1 MLESLRGH
9 FFNGHEIGS
18 NKATW
23 VKWEKVLTAKDKGG
37 LGVASLYALNR
48 GLLVKWF
55 WRFYNQETSLWK
67 KVIQAIHGRDG
78 NVHSINKSAVHSC
91 WTTIVKEIRRLGV
104 SGLNIFDFMKQKVG
118 NGNIIKF
125 WTDNWYHGGILKDI
139 YPRLYALENRKDITV
154 SSKLA
159 DPHLN
164 TSFRRDIRG
173 GCELEQFQML
183 VDLVDSITLAP
194 MEDRWVWNL
203 EGSGEFS
210 VASIRRKIDDSRLPT
225 IGDKTR
231 WVKFVP
237 IKINVFAWKV
247 TVNALPTRYNLSR
260 RGMDIQSLSCPMCD
274 CGIESTDHV
283 FVGCDVS
290 RQLGRMISNWWNTPL
305 VEMDTI
311 AVWKTW
317 FSSIRLAP
325 NLKSIFE
332 GGRIDMIRAACE
344 SAERRHIFSRPELVL
359 DKQEVEGG
367 FKYTQEC
374 VRLESEV
381 TALEE
386 LLEMS
391 DCVAQQPVDCS
402 FTNVVWR
409 LNFAKTTPPISYYLA
424 FKFRIFCVV
433 GYALWRFG
441 AMRLNTFDATGKI
454 LYLCSSA
461 SLSVVKLAKSGS

>member
-1 MLESLRGH
+1 
-9 FFNGHEIGS
+9 
-18 NKATW
+18 
-23 VKWEKVLTAKDKGG
+23 
-37 LGVASLYALNR
+37 
-48 GLLVKWF
+48 
-55 WRFYNQETSLWK
+55 
-67 KVIQAIHGRDG
+67 
-78 NVHSINKSAVHSC
+78 
-91 WTTIVKEIRRLGV
+91 
-104 SGLNIFDFMKQKVG
+104 
-118 NGNIIKF
+118 
-125 WTDNWYHGGILKDI
+125 
-139 YPRLYALENRKDITV
+139 
-154 SSKLA
+154 

-203 EGSGEFS
+203 EGSG
-210 VASIRRKIDDSRLPT
+210 DSRLPT

-332 GGRIDMIRAACE
+332 G
-344 SAERRHIFSRPELVL
+344 
-359 DKQEVEGG
+359 
-367 FKYTQEC
+367 
-374 VRLESEV
+374 
-381 TALEE
+381 
-386 LLEMS
+386 
-391 DCVAQQPVDCS
+391 
-402 FTNVVWR
+402 VWITMWWHVWTYR
-409 LNFAKTTPPISYYLA
+409 N
-424 FKFRIFCVV
+424 
-433 GYALWRFG
+433 
-441 AMRLNTFDATGKI
+441 KI
-454 LYLCSSA
+454 LFDVSAPKKNLLFDSIVSTSFHWCNSRCKASFGWNEWLKKPSSYVYLT
-461 SLSVVKLAKSGS
+461 

>member
-1 MLESLRGH
+1 
-9 FFNGHEIGS
+9 
-18 NKATW
+18 
-23 VKWEKVLTAKDKGG
+23 
-37 LGVASLYALNR
+37 
-48 GLLVKWF
+48 
-55 WRFYNQETSLWK
+55 
-67 KVIQAIHGRDG
+67 
-78 NVHSINKSAVHSC
+78 
-91 WTTIVKEIRRLGV
+91 
-104 SGLNIFDFMKQKVG
+104 MKQKVG

-332 GGRIDMIRAACE
+332 GSKFQCLSMIY
-344 SAERRHIFSRPELVL
+344 F
-359 DKQEVEGG
+359 
-367 FKYTQEC
+367 
-374 VRLESEV
+374 
-381 TALEE
+381 
-386 LLEMS
+386 
-391 DCVAQQPVDCS
+391 
-402 FTNVVWR
+402 
-409 LNFAKTTPPISYYLA
+409 
-424 FKFRIFCVV
+424 
-433 GYALWRFG
+433 
-441 AMRLNTFDATGKI
+441 I
-454 LYLCSSA
+454 L
-461 SLSVVKLAKSGS
+461 